1 MVPTG
6 VQSQKIHAI
15 ISPARKL
22 EIHEISVDT
31 TASYT
36 ESPTIEHT
44 YSIYLVEFRK
54 MGDIGPVFF
63 EVLKVVLLFRCLSL
77 IKRYGPLNKFGKM
90 EKISWG
96 FNKNQML
103 GLHVYLLATLTT

>member
-22 EIHEISVDT
+22 EINEISLDT
-31 TASYT
+31 TASNTSYR
-36 ESPTIEHT
+36 SPTIEHT

-63 EVLKVVLLFRCLSL
+63 EVLKVVCYYRTIIDKKTWHL
-77 IKRYGPLNKFGKM
+77 IFTY
-90 EKISWG
+90 S
-96 FNKNQML
+96 Q
-103 GLHVYLLATLTT
+103 H

>member
-22 EIHEISVDT
+22 EINEISLDT
-31 TASYT
+31 TASKT
-36 ESPTIEHT
+36 RSPAIEHT

-54 MGDIGPVFF
+54 MGEIGPVFF
-63 EVLKVVLLFRCLSL
+63 EVLNVVLL
-77 IKRYGPLNKFGKM
+77 
-90 EKISWG
+90 
-96 FNKNQML
+96 
-103 GLHVYLLATLTT
+103 LHVSIIDKKTWPSEQIWDDGKNFLGVQ